1 MKKFLIFLIFF
12 TYSFAI
18 VSIEPKDIGEKEPG
32 VSGEIGASL
41 EINRGNTDTTSTSIS
56 ARVQIDKDHCLCF
69 ATLSYEYG
77 ESSGEKNKDRAF
89 LHLRHLEK
97 INEDNVWEF
106 FGQLQKDEFKDQKL
120 RALLGTGE
128 RYRFYNNND
137 GKAYLGIGAFFER
150 EKIENEDKKDYFRGN
165 FYISFKKRFNENV
178 KMAFI
183 SYYQP
188 KLDEFSDYE
197 SINSLEFTVKLSDKL
212 NLLILTKYD
221 YDSRPPKDIK
231 KYDFSQKIGISYNF

>member
-1 MKKFLIFLIFF
+1 MKKLLLMIIFL

-18 VSIEPKDIGEKEPG
+18 VSIEPKDVGEKKQG
-32 VSGEIGASL
+32 ISGEVGTSL
-41 EINRGNTDTTSTSIS
+41 ELNRGNTDTTSASLS
-56 ARVQIDKDHCLCF
+56 ARLQIDKEHCLCY
-69 ATLSYEYG
+69 AIISYEYG

-89 LHLRHLEK
+89 LHLRHLER

-106 FGQLQKDEFKDQKL
+106 FGQIQKDDFKDQKF
-120 RALLGTGE
+120 RGLLGTGE

-137 GKAYLGIGAFFER
+137 GKAYLGIGAFYER
-150 EKIENEDKKDYFRGN
+150 EEIKDEDKKDYFRGN
-165 FYISFKKRFNENV
+165 IYLSFKKRFNENV

-197 SINSLEFTVKLSDKL
+197 SISSLEFSVKLTDKL
-212 NLLILTKYD
+212 NLLILSKYN
-221 YDSRPPKDIK
+221 YDSKPPKDIK
-231 KYDFSQKIGISYNF
+231 KYDFTQKMGISYRF